1 MFFNQTTAES
11 LQEVLL
17 KVLCLL
23 FMIFFISLP
32 LNAQEISSLREL
44 EQAQEKI
51 WYLQRDVKKA
61 KIRLEEQQKQ
71 LDSLNAL
78 VNKEIK
84 HINEEIR
91 SFSEETETQKEKT
104 NQTVIDL
111 KQMGEALHALYA
123 EVKQQNE
130 RIADQTETIQGLEH
144 LLTML
149 DEREKQKNGASEEL
163 LTIRDQLSS
172 VRSQTAENQAQL
184 AKLEKNMSDQIK
196 KLGYWGTGIALLFAI
211 LLTFTM
217 IMVKNKNSPN

>member
-78 VNKEIK
+78 VKKEIK

-104 NQTVIDL
+104 NQTEIDL

-130 RIADQTETIQGLEH
+130 RIADQTETIQGLENS
-144 LLTML
+144 LTML